1 MVHFSY
7 TLYCSQL
14 NYDSALRGIN
24 KHTRHSHFTTR
35 IIIMGQKYN
44 TSSTN
49 TTESSNNQGP
59 SREFR
64 KIPFPKETNRTEI
77 KMGLESPVNWVQVSR
92 QPHQWCARSHTYAGV
107 CVASTEA
114 DCVIVCN
121 PWKPSWS
128 LTRTSD
134 FSDEEPSLRFDQTV
148 PLEST
153 HADHTWGQSECFQ
166 LKTTV

>member
-77 KMGLESPVNWVQVSR
+77 KMGLESPVNWAQVSR
-92 QPHQWCARSHTYAGV
+92 QPHQWCARSHTYASV
-107 CVASTEA
+107 CV
-114 DCVIVCN
+114 CGLH
-121 PWKPSWS
+121 WS
-128 LTRTSD
+128 RLSATLEKLLKSFKDFKLQWWRAKSSLWPNCPFRVHVLTTRGVKVD
-134 FSDEEPSLRFDQTV
+134 VLN
-148 PLEST
+148 
-153 HADHTWGQSECFQ
+153 
-166 LKTTV
+166 

>member
-24 KHTRHSHFTTR
+24 KHTRHSQFTTR

-77 KMGLESPVNWVQVSR
+77 KMDSESRVNWVQVSR
-92 QPHQWCARSHTYAGV
+92 QPHQWCASLHTYTGV
-107 CVASTEA
+107 CGLHWSQL
-114 DCVIVCN
+114 CN
-121 PWKPSWS
+121 CLQPLKNSWS
-128 LTRTSD
+128 LLRTSN

-148 PLEST
+148 PVEST
-153 HADHTWGQSECFQ
+153 RVDHTWGQSECFK